1 VTELIVVLVLVVAN
15 GLFAGAEIA
24 ILTLRKSRLAQLV
37 AERRRGAASVA
48 ALRDR
53 PERFLATVQIGITV
67 VSATSAAYGGA
78 SVAQGLEDALIRAGM
93 DDELADNLAFAAVV
107 AGISYLSLVI
117 GELVPKSIALKH
129 PERYALLVGRPL
141 RLLAQAARPLVWLL
155 TVSSNLI
162 LRGFGDRTTFT
173 EARLSREE
181 VQDVLREAEKSGAVE
196 QPVGEIAARAIRL
209 GELPV
214 SAVMVPRGE
223 MVAVPR
229 TARVADLKHVL
240 LEAGHSRLPVYGEG
254 LDDLQGYVMAKD
266 VLAMIWEEELI
277 VLADI
282 LRPLVVLPART
293 PIVEALRELQRRR
306 TQLAVVRD
314 PDGSVAGIVTIEDM
328 VEELVG
334 EIASEDEPLAILRQ
348 PDGSVLVKGT
358 VPLREL
364 NRELGLALPEEA
376 GGTTI
381 AGLCLAR
388 VGMIPAAR
396 TTIALDDG
404 TVLEVVLAT
413 ARRIDLVRVRRPPS
427 G

>member
-293 PIVEALRELQRRR
+293 PIVAALRELQRRR